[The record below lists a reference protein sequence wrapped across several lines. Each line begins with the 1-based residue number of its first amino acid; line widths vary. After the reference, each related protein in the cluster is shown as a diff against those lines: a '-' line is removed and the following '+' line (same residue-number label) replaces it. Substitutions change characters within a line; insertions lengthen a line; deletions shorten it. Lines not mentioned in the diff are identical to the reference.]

1 MATYRAR
8 MIDSAT
14 GAEGSYDFE
23 APDDLLSTT
32 PVRIVRTFMEHVGKD
47 LFPHQHV
54 DYELNVALKHSGHD
68 IVTAIG
74 ALVLEHTPTLPFM
87 VMISSK
93 KSA

>member
-1 MATYRAR
+1 MAAYRAR

-23 APDDLLSTT
+23 GPDELFAGT
-32 PVRIVRTFMEHVGKD
+32 PVRIVRTFMKHVDKD
-47 LFPHQHV
+47 LLPHQHV
-54 DYELNVALKHSGHD
+54 DYELNVALKHSDHAV
-68 IVTAIG
+68 ITAIG

-87 VMISSK
+87 VMISPK

>member
-32 PVRIVRTFMEHVGKD
+32 PVRIVRTFMEHVDKD

-54 DYELNVALKHSGHD
+54 D
-68 IVTAIG
+68 
-74 ALVLEHTPTLPFM
+74 
-87 VMISSK
+87 
-93 KSA
+93 